1 MAYNSI
7 RMKTLTVA
15 GYHGIM
21 DLDLSVIDPIHRP
34 QAIHQ
39 HKNDIALYCLEQ
51 SRLKPEHRYENT
63 IIRINKQQE
72 YAKQMQLKRK
82 NNIIYSFITHPHSE
96 WK

>member
-63 IIRINKQQE
+63 IIRVNKQQE
-72 YAKQMQLKRK
+72 YAKQMQLNRR
-82 NNIIYSFITHPHSE
+82 IISFTHSSPHPHSE

>member
-51 SRLKPEHRYENT
+51 ERLKPEHRYENT
-63 IIRINKQQE
+63 IIRINKQHE
-72 YAKQMQLKRK
+72 YARQIQLQR
-82 NNIIYSFITHPHSE
+82 NNPHLHIQSPH
-96 WK
+96 K